1 MKNISLSLTYYLCVY
16 VAIKHADWNA
26 SKIREK
32 LCHDTEAHAASVR
45 GVKLSELKSS
55 YEKKITEA
63 LVQPVES
70 LFDSAAQDI
79 WASIRK
85 LYRHET
91 ENAISRYSSSLTG
104 FELDQSTFD
113 KMMAD
118 LKNYARGVVVRKIR
132 EEAGK
137 VLIHMKDRFS
147 TVFSHDKYSMP
158 RVWTGKEDVRKITEE
173 ARAVALK
180 LLAAMAAIRLDD
192 QSDKIENILSS
203 SLMDGP
209 VIKNRTIEASRD
221 PLASSTWEGVAP
233 ENTVIT
239 PVQCK
244 SIWKQFKV
252 ETEYIV
258 SEAISSQEA
267 FKHRNS
273 WLPPPWAIV
282 TIAILGFNEFMM
294 LLRNPLYLVIL
305 FILFILSRVVW
316 YELNIAGEFQ
326 NGTLSGL
333 LAISTRFLPSVLNI
347 LRRVAGEGNRHHQAA
362 QSSQQA
368 LPSPAHTP
376 RNQMQRR
383 FSSSSFS
390 SSNTKIL
397 RHSDAGPSSESVA
410 ESKSSPI
417 CH

>member
-1 MKNISLSLTYYLCVY
+1 MSSLQ
-16 VAIKHADWNA
+16 
-26 SKIREK
+26 
-32 LCHDTEAHAASVR
+32 
-45 GVKLSELKSS
+45 
-55 YEKKITEA
+55 KKITEA

-137 VLIHMKDRFS
+137 VLIHMKDRYPSVLQFLLQFS

-173 ARAVALK
+173 ARA
-180 LLAAMAAIRLDD
+180 
-192 QSDKIENILSS
+192 
-203 SLMDGP
+203 
-209 VIKNRTIEASRD
+209 
-221 PLASSTWEGVAP
+221 
-233 ENTVIT
+233 
-239 PVQCK
+239 
-244 SIWKQFKV
+244 
-252 ETEYIV
+252 
-258 SEAISSQEA
+258 
-267 FKHRNS
+267 
-273 WLPPPWAIV
+273 
-282 TIAILGFNEFMM
+282 
-294 LLRNPLYLVIL
+294 
-305 FILFILSRVVW
+305 
-316 YELNIAGEFQ
+316 
-326 NGTLSGL
+326 LSGL

-362 QSSQQA
+362 QSSQQS

-390 SSNTKIL
+390 SSNTEIL